1 MVQATEKLI
10 CPLSDVNKFSDSLSH
25 MPIPLYLV
33 AIVAAAFFAKV
44 FSSNKM
50 AINYKK

>member
-10 CPLSDVNKFSDSLSH
+10 RHLSNVNKFSDSLSH
-25 MPIPLYLV
+25 MLIPLYLV
-33 AIVAAAFFAKV
+33 ALVVAAFFAKV